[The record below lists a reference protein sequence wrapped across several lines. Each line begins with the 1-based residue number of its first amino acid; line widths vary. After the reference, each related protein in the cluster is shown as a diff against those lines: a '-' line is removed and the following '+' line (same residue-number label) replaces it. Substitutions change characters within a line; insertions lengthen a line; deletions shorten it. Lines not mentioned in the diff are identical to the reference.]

1 MIIIKRLF
9 LIISGLILIISLS
22 SCKNNKKVTNTISLN
37 TNDIPKDTTNTND
50 ISKDT
55 TSNIGDDYMDK
66 ILCLKIGN
74 EELDINWL
82 DNNSVSDLKKLSKD
96 TLIINMHEYGGFEQ
110 TGMIGKTIRSNDS
123 EINVIP
129 GDIVLYNSNQ
139 ISIFYNNSKWSYT
152 KLGHINLSNEK
163 LNNLLNVAN
172 VTVTFYLK

>member
-1 MIIIKRLF
+1 MKRLF
-9 LIISGLILIISLS
+9 LIISVLILIISLS
-22 SCKNNKKVTNTISLN
+22 SCKNNKKVTNTISL
-37 TNDIPKDTTNTND
+37 NTND

-110 TGMIGKTIRSNDS
+110 TGMIGKTISSNDS
-123 EINVIP
+123 ELNVIP

-139 ISIFYNNSKWSYT
+139 ISIFYNKSKWSYT
-152 KLGHINLSNEK
+152 KLGHINLDKEALENI
-163 LNNLLNVAN
+163 LNVDSITA
-172 VTVTFYLK
+172 TFYLK